1 MRMTRHKEDD
11 AFAVEMTLRNHPP
24 QEPFVVRREHPLM
37 VIDVQRVPAKVKQSG
52 GGIYKKE

>member
-1 MRMTRHKEDD
+1 MTRHKEDD

-37 VIDVQRVPAKVKQSG
+37 VIDVQLVPAKLKQSE